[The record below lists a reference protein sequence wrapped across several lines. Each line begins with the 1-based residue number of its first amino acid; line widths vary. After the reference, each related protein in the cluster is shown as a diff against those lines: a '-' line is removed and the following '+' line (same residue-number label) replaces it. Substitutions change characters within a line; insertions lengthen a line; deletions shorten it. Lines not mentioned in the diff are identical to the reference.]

1 MTDFNENLRAL
12 NQAKG
17 NLDYAT
23 NLLLDDATAEEP
35 VNDAYMLMVQQVKY
49 PKIRQDLELLY
60 KLKFTNFE
68 DNLNAIS
75 QASGDVEIARKS
87 LV

>member
-17 NLDYAT
+17 NLDYAS

-35 VNDAYMLMVQQVKY
+35 VNDTYMLMVQ
-49 PKIRQDLELLY
+49 
-60 KLKFTNFE
+60 
-68 DNLNAIS
+68 
-75 QASGDVEIARKS
+75 
-87 LV
+87 